1 MSRFYLQDTIKDE
14 EFHEEEITI
23 SRSLVHINNRSLGCF
38 ALKAHRNGV
47 YCFKLKTFKL
57 QIRVSK
63 VADVA
68 GIYENSKNR
77 RCKKRREHHNQG
89 RAEAL
94 LPQGSQ
100 STEGDAG
107 PQTAYIFSH
116 SRRRGDQLSVR
127 LQG

>member
-38 ALKAHRNGV
+38 ALKAHCNGV

-63 VADVA
+63 VVDVA
-68 GIYENSKNR
+68 GIYETS
-77 RCKKRREHHNQG
+77 KKRKEQHNEG

-100 STEGDAG
+100 STGEDAG

-116 SRRRGDQLSVR
+116 SRTTGDQLSAR
-127 LQG
+127 LQS